1 MELFVVPYGQPARIG
16 PACPDREANLSTRT
30 PRQRRAFHEP
40 RAGREV
46 VSAQLQRRAES
57 RVHGTGEGRRARIPS
72 AARGNIAMSANRYR
86 WPHRLA
92 AVAAS
97 AVLAAPVHAS
107 GPKLAAP
114 VHDAWSRECGS
125 CHIAY
130 PPRLLPAASWQAIM
144 QGLDRHFGSDATIDA
159 SAASSIGAFLQ
170 A

>member
-1 MELFVVPYGQPARIG
+1 
-16 PACPDREANLSTRT
+16 
-30 PRQRRAFHEP
+30 
-40 RAGREV
+40 
-46 VSAQLQRRAES
+46 
-57 RVHGTGEGRRARIPS
+57 
-72 AARGNIAMSANRYR
+72 MSANRYR

-114 VHDAWSRECGS
+114 VHDDWSRECGS

-170 A
+170 ANAGRDRGASVPPVLRITETRWFVHEHAKVPARTWNSASVRNAANCGACHEGAAAGRFSEHDVRLPRP